1 MKAGFLFDEANC
13 GDIRSYI
20 NQHNDTINNALR
32 RKWSLQIAEA
42 VAYVHQKGIIH
53 SDIGT
58 SNILVHQTSE
68 TIDLVLIDFG
78 GSTCL
83 ELDLSGHAIPG
94 NAFLDPK
101 LAASAD
107 FKTPK
112 LDIFSLGVVIYIIM
126 TGYYPFYQG
135 PAPQHDECTRLIALH
150 EESARAQAFFNE
162 GKFPDLSGVQFQGV
176 IAGCCCERQFE
187 TADEV
192 VVALKAEMLSHASQ
206 VSLLCSHL
214 LLRLITPRSPSI
226 YAELPSVNQI
236 SLSCSS

>member
-13 GDIRSYI
+13 GDIRSYMDQ
-20 NQHNDTINNALR
+20 NNDTIDTALR
-32 RKWSLQIAEA
+32 KKWSLQIAEA

-58 SNILVHQTSE
+58 SNILVHQTGES
-68 TIDLVLIDFG
+68 TDLVLADFG

-83 ELDLSGHAIPG
+83 ELDLSGHGIPG

-126 TGYYPFYQG
+126 TGHYPFYQG
-135 PAPQHDECTRLIALH
+135 PMPEHDARLLWMQDKSVRDRYTRLLWEQ
-150 EESARAQAFFNE
+150 EESARVQANFDE
-162 GKFPDLSGVQFQGV
+162 GKFPDISGVLFQGV
-176 IAGCCCERQFE
+176 IAGCCRERRFE
-187 TADEV
+187 TAEDV
-192 VVALKAEMLSHASQ
+192 VVALKAEMQGYASQ
-206 VSLLCSHL
+206 VSKPIL
-214 LLRLITPRSPSI
+214 LLLILQLTWQRSS
-226 YAELPSVNQI
+226 Y
-236 SLSCSS
+236 